1 VNNLHPIAM
10 PKPIKVAAPK
20 LASVHVQK
28 VGNGYKVQ
36 HNMTHGPHP
45 RPFVFSDP
53 SKMTQHLKRIQSS
66 AWRMPDRNEGHAVTH
81 EMNLGPVA

>member
-1 VNNLHPIAM
+1 MSNLHPIRM
-10 PKPIKVAAPK
+10 PKPIKAPTPK
-20 LASVHVQK
+20 IARVDVHRL
-28 VGNGYKVQ
+28 GNGFKVQ

-53 SKMTQHLKRIQSS
+53 NKMTAHLRRIQSS
-66 AWRMPDRNEGHAVTH
+66 AWRMPDRNEGHAITH